1 MHSGDIMITKVTL
14 KNWRSHLNSTLDFS
28 SGTNA
33 LIGIMGSGKSS
44 ILGAICF
51 GLFGTNPELQSR
63 KLKLDELIMNKPS
76 LKDMA
81 EVEVS
86 FRIDGIDYTVK
97 RIIEKKKGTSYSELR
112 ANGKLIEAPSTQRVN
127 ELVEKT
133 LKVDY
138 ELFSK
143 AIYSEQ
149 NALDYFLTIPKGQR
163 MRKIDEL
170 LMIDKF
176 EKARSNTISLVNKI
190 SDKKS
195 AMESLLGKTN
205 TLELRQT
212 IANIKSSLENIISEK
227 VQLEQDV
234 KHISTNRTNLDSELR
249 VLYKTKENFELL
261 KRDEISLSSAVNEI
275 SSTLKKLEESL
286 KGADKETIENN
297 IKSFSDVLEKLEQLL
312 SEKQDEYQKIV
323 EQYSKAKAE
332 ADVHRKETIIRLQN
346 ELEEKLQLQRDADK
360 IKKQIGSDTE
370 ESLKKK
376 RLLVEKYVGELEA
389 QKIKIENLSEIIDQ
403 LSSIKAKCPICES
416 KLTEEKKII
425 LIKQKKL
432 QIKNLYEDMERATK
446 QKQMNEQDLRDMEI
460 AINKLNRILDE
471 IEDLDDIKSN
481 LENAQHIYTVL
492 EESSTKLENE
502 LKTMKVD
509 LDKINKKL
517 LETRDE
523 KQKFELLHLQMR
535 DYEIKNSRIE
545 ELVRQREEITRH
557 LQNIEKTIYGR
568 DLSAIETELRNLVG
582 QEKEFSAKITALNQ
596 LSAERETRL
605 KELESTLS
613 QATKDREDVK
623 KLEDLVIQLKIF
635 EKSLEQT
642 QIQLRQEFITLVNYS
657 MGQLWQTLYPY
668 QDFTGIR
675 LNIDEGDYVLQLQ
688 SRNDWV
694 NVEGIASGGERSI
707 AALTLRIAFS
717 LVLAPQLRILVLDE
731 PTMNLDENGIAK
743 LSETLREKTG
753 EFLDQIFLITHE
765 PRLEEAITG
774 IGYRLERDKAND
786 GYTQVVQ
793 LN

>member
-1 MHSGDIMITKVTL
+1 MITKVTL
-14 KNWRSHLNSTLDFS
+14 KNWRSHLNSSMDFS

-44 ILGAICF
+44 ILSAICF

-86 FRIDGIDYTVK
+86 FRIDGANYSVK
-97 RIIEKKKGTSYSELR
+97 RIIEKKKGTTYSELR

-138 ELFSK
+138 DLFSK

-163 MRKIDEL
+163 MKKIDEL

-176 EKARSNTISLVNKI
+176 EKARSNAISLTNKV

-195 AMESLLGKTN
+195 AMETLIGKTN
-205 TLELRQT
+205 IPEMQQT
-212 IANIKSSLENIISEK
+212 TTNIKSSLDKIISEK
-227 VQLEQDV
+227 VQMENELKIISSASSNLE
-234 KHISTNRTNLDSELR
+234 NELR
-249 VLYKTKENFELL
+249 ILYKTKENFELL

-275 SSTLKKLEESL
+275 SSTLEKLEESM
-286 KGADKETIENN
+286 KHANKETIENN
-297 IKSFSDVLEKLEQLL
+297 VKSLSDVLEKLERLL
-312 SEKQDEYQKIV
+312 TEKQDEYQKISY
-323 EQYSKAKAE
+323 QYSKAKAE
-332 ADVHRKETIIRLQN
+332 SDVYRKETIMRLQN
-346 ELEEKLQLQRDADK
+346 ELEEKIQLQRDADK
-360 IKKQIGSDTE
+360 LKKQIGTDTDK
-370 ESLKKK
+370 SLEKK

-389 QKIKIENLSEIIDQ
+389 LRIKIENLSEVIDQ
-403 LSSIKAKCPICES
+403 LSSVKAKCPICES

-425 LIKQKKL
+425 LIKQKKA
-432 QIKNLYEDMERATK
+432 QIKNFYEDMERATK
-446 QKQMNEQDLRDMEI
+446 QKQMGEQDLKDMEL

-471 IEDLDDIKSN
+471 IEDLDSLKGN

-492 EESSTKLENE
+492 DESSIKLEKE
-502 LKTMKVD
+502 LKTMKIE
-509 LDKINKKL
+509 LEKMSKSL
-517 LETRDE
+517 SETRDQ
-523 KQKFELLHLQMR
+523 KQIHELMLLQMR
-535 DYEIKNSRIE
+535 DYEVKKSRIDV
-545 ELVRQREEITRH
+545 LVKQREEITRH
-557 LQNIEKTIYGR
+557 LLSIEKTLLGK
-568 DLSAIETELRNLVG
+568 DLSASETELRNLVG
-582 QEKEFSAKITALNQ
+582 QGKELSAKISSFSQ
-596 LSAERETRL
+596 LSSERETRL
-605 KELESTLS
+605 KELELTLS
-613 QATKDREDVK
+613 QVTKDREDVK
-623 KLEDLVIQLKIF
+623 KLEDLVIQMKIF

-657 MGQLWQTLYPY
+657 MNQLWQTLYPY

-688 SRNDWV
+688 ARNDWV
-694 NVEGIASGGERSI
+694 NVEGIVSGGERSI

-731 PTMNLDENGIAK
+731 PTANLDEAGVYK
-743 LSETLREKTG
+743 LAETLRERTG

-774 IGYRLERDKAND
+774 IGYKLERDKSSD
-786 GYTQVVQ
+786 GHTQVVQ